1 MWKNIK
7 KGFGLAI
14 GWSFGEAIVGVIG
27 TAILRSSANDKKY
40 VDGLKERRPDLYEEL
55 KKYQTKKEESVE
67 ETEEEES

>member
-14 GWSFGEAIVGVIG
+14 GWSFGKAIVGVIG
-27 TAILRSSANDKKY
+27 TAIMRSSANDKKY

-67 ETEEEES
+67 EGGN